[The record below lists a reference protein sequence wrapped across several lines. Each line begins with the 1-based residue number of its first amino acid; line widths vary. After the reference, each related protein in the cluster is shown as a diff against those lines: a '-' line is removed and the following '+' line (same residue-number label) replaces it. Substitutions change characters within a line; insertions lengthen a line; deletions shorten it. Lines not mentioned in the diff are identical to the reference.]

1 MRTLVFLCLLH
12 TLNTNAQ
19 YEAYFQSAY
28 EQYPQVPAGIL
39 EAVAYTNTHIRN
51 ITQGDQ
57 PSCSGMPLPFGVMG
71 LFDNGGG
78 YFIENGKIVAELSGI
93 PVAVQQNSVEQ
104 QILAYAQAFNS
115 LMQLESPQN
124 PVSHSVYSVLDQL
137 TEIPDSGSVNLF
149 ARDVQIYSVLHFMTE
164 AVKGQQYGF
173 NPYHFDL
180 SEVFGETNL
189 KVLSA
194 KRISISQSGIHSD
207 KNEAY
212 QLSSLKSTQYGPAI
226 WNPAPSC
233 NFSSRS
239 GTPVSAITIHTI
251 QGTYAGAISWSQNC
265 SSSVSYHYVIRSND
279 GQITQMV
286 DETDKAWHVGS
297 ENPYTIGYEHEGYV
311 TDPSWYTEAM
321 YINSADLSRDIVNSG
336 YGIPPLRTYYGAS
349 SAVVQVLGGC
359 TKIKGHQHYPNQT
372 HTDPGINWD
381 WEKYYRLI
389 NNNPSITTITGLTGN
404 LYDSGGASG
413 NYTDDERLL
422 WLISPQDAQTIS
434 LNFSAFSVES
444 GYDNLFIYDGAT
456 IDAPLIGTYTG
467 TVSPGTINSTGG
479 SLLLEFRSD
488 CGTVGSG
495 WAAAYSTTLLDMLP
509 PTTVIDPAAG
519 WITTDF
525 STAIT
530 DVDAQSGIEERFY
543 LAADRNGSQNGWKAN
558 GANGAVHEDFEDD
571 QLSWT
576 NQTGSFTIVNGKFS
590 FTDAGQT
597 NSNAYASLSQNGGIS
612 YLYQW
617 KQNISSTGT
626 NQRAGLHFFCSDP
639 TLPNRGNSYFVYFRQ
654 GQNKAQIYSVDND
667 VFTLQTN
674 DTCVV
679 NQNTEYTY
687 SVWYTPQT
695 GWIKVYANGELV
707 TSWQDPTPLTTGNS
721 VSFRSGGCEVLF
733 DDLKVFKSRTGTID
747 IALQSDFRYQS
758 IASAHAGKVTSVTV
772 DGMDNWSAEDEELY
786 FVDWTS
792 PSVLSV
798 ADGNTADIDTT
809 YLSTLSGNWTAE
821 DPHSGISEYEYA
833 IGTTL
838 GGSDILSWT
847 SSNMNNSM
855 DHVLLNP
862 VYDQLYYVSVRAHNN
877 AGLNSELCSDGQRLV
892 EEPSAAVRAEILGGI
907 TMYPNPANDQVTIEG
922 VNLELSVQIFD
933 LSGKH
938 ILDTKLTEST
948 VLDLS
953 NLASGNYTVVLRSG
967 DQFMMKKL
975 QIVR

>member
-1 MRTLVFLCLLH
+1 MKRLLFVFLVFPFL
-12 TLNTNAQ
+12 TIAQ

-28 EQYPQVPAGIL
+28 EQNPQVPHGLL
-39 EAVAYTNTHIRN
+39 EAVAFTNTHIRN
-51 ITQGDQ
+51 ITKEDQ
-57 PSCSGMPLPFGVMG
+57 PSCSGMPLPYGVMG

-93 PVAVQQNSVEQ
+93 PVNVQQNSVEQ
-104 QILAYAQAFNS
+104 QILAYAMAFNS
-115 LMQLESPQN
+115 LFQQESSQLTLEQ
-124 PVSHSVYSVLDQL
+124 SVYHVLDQL
-137 TEIPDSGSVNLF
+137 TEIPDTGSVNLF
-149 ARDVQIYSVLHFMTE
+149 ARDVQIYSIFRFMME
-164 AVKGQQYGF
+164 YEKAQQFGF

-180 SEVFGETNL
+180 KEVFGESNL

-194 KRISISQSGIHSD
+194 KRITLSASGIRSD
-207 KNEAY
+207 KNELY

-286 DETDKAWHVGS
+286 DEADKAWHVGS

-336 YGIPPLRTYYGAS
+336 YGIPPLRTYYGAP

-372 HTDPGINWD
+372 HTDPGINWN

-389 NNNPSITTITGLTGN
+389 NNNPSITAITGISGN

-434 LNFSAFSVES
+434 INFTAFSIES

-467 TVSPGTINSTGG
+467 TTSPGNVTSTGG
-479 SLLLEFRSD
+479 ALLLEFRSD

-495 WAAAYSTTLLDMLP
+495 WTAFYSATLLDTQSPTTTIDP
-509 PTTVIDPAAG
+509 PTG
-519 WITTDF
+519 WITNNFTTSISDQ
-525 STAIT
+525 
-530 DVDAQSGIEERFY
+530 DAQSGIEERFW
-543 LAADRNGSQNGWKAN
+543 LAADKNGSQTGWKGN
-558 GANGAVHEDFEDD
+558 GSNGFLNEDFQDD
-571 QLSWT
+571 RISWT
-576 NQTGSFTIVNGKFS
+576 DQTGSFAITNGKFS
-590 FTDAGQT
+590 FGDAVQT
-597 NSNAYASLSQNGGIS
+597 NSNSFASLDQNGTVS

-617 KQNISSTGT
+617 KQNITSAGT

-679 NQNTEYTY
+679 DQNTEYLY
-687 SVWYTPQT
+687 SVWYEPQT
-695 GWIKVYANGELV
+695 GWIKVYVNGELT
-707 TSWQDPTPLTTGNS
+707 TSWQDPTPLTSGNS
-721 VSFRSGGCEVLF
+721 VSLRSGGCEVSF
-733 DDLKVFKSRTGTID
+733 DDVRVFKSRTGTID
-747 IALQSDFRYQS
+747 VVLQSDFRYQS
-758 IASAHAGKVTSVTV
+758 LASSPAGKVVSLAV
-772 DGMDNWSAEDEELY
+772 DALDNWSVEDEELY
-786 FVDWTS
+786 LIDWTA
-792 PSVLSV
+792 PENLT
-798 ADGNTADIDTT
+798 ALDGTSTDVDTT
-809 YLSTLSGNWTAE
+809 YLTTLSANWLSN

-833 IGTTL
+833 IGTSPGLT
-838 GGSDILSWT
+838 DILGWT
-847 SSNMNNSM
+847 SSGTNTLMA
-855 DHVLLNP
+855 HVLSSP
-862 VYDQLYYVSVRAHNN
+862 VYDQVYYVSVRATNN
-877 AGLNSELCSDGQRLV
+877 AGLSAELSSDGQRLV
-892 EEPSAAVRAEILGGI
+892 QEPTAEVVSEMLNEVVI
-907 TMYPNPANDQVTIEG
+907 YPNPASDLITVKGILFATRIEIYDING
-922 VNLELSVQIFD
+922 RRILEREVVSDSTLD
-933 LSGKH
+933 LSG
-938 ILDTKLTEST
+938 
-948 VLDLS
+948 
-953 NLASGNYTVVLRSG
+953 LASGNYQVVLVAS
-967 DQFMMKKL
+967 DQIIMKKL
-975 QIVR
+975 KIIR